1 MLTAII
7 GKKLGMSQIYGKEG
21 EVIPVTVIQA
31 GPCTVTQVKTK
42 DKDGYEAVQLGFGD
56 AKKLNSPL
64 KGHLKDLGN
73 FKQLGEVKALDI
85 ESISRGMKV
94 GVDIFKEGEKVNIT
108 GTSIGKGF
116 AGGVKRHHFHGGPK
130 THGQSDRTRAPGAI
144 GSTTYPGRVWKGLRM
159 GGHLGNATVTQRNL
173 EVVKIEPSKNL
184 LLVKGAVPGH
194 RNAILFIKKMKAK

>member
-7 GKKLGMSQIYGKEG
+7 GKKLGMSQIYSKDG

-42 DKDGYEAVQLGFGD
+42 DKDGYEAVQLGFGETR
-56 AKKLNSPL
+56 KLNSPE

-73 FKQLGEVKALDI
+73 FRYLSEVKALDI
-85 ESISRGMKV
+85 ETVSRGMKV
-94 GVDIFKEGEKVNIT
+94 GVDIFKEGEKVNVV
-108 GTSIGKGF
+108 GTSKGKGF

-159 GGHLGNATVTQRNL
+159 AGHMGNERVTQRNL
-173 EVVKIEPSKNL
+173 EVVKVEPSQNL

-194 RNAILFIKKMKAK
+194 INAVLFIKKTKAK